1 MKALRL
7 LCLGA
12 FFGLLFWASFSLPP
26 RGDLEAPAMQELSRS
41 GSLSAGSYYMENSY
55 RETHTENIVTAVL
68 ADYRAFDT
76 LGETLVVFV
85 AGVACALILTRGERR
100 RKP

>member
-7 LCLGA
+7 LFLSA
-12 FFGLLFWASFSLPP
+12 FFAVLVVASFNLPP
-26 RGDLEAPAMQELSRS
+26 RGDPAAPAMQAYGRS
-41 GSLSAGSYYMENSY
+41 GSVSAGSYYMVNSY
-55 RETHTENIVTAVL
+55 KQTHTENIVTAVL

-85 AGVACALILTRGERR
+85 AGVACVLILAKRED
-100 RKP
+100 KS

>member
-1 MKALRL
+1 MRILSWIIVT
-7 LCLGA
+7 G
-12 FFGLLFWASFSLPP
+12 FFGVLFAASFALPP
-26 RGDLEAPAMQELSRS
+26 RGEMTAPANRLLSGT
-41 GSLSAGSYYMENSY
+41 GSPSAGSYYLNNAY

-85 AGVACALILTRGERR
+85 AGVACTVILR
-100 RKP
+100 RKGSSQ

>member
-1 MKALRL
+1 MKAFRFLFL
-7 LCLGA
+7 AA
-12 FFGLLFWASFSLPP
+12 FFAVLFWASFSLPP
-26 RGDLEAPAMQELSRS
+26 RGDLKAPAMQELSRS

-85 AGVACALILTRGERR
+85 AGVACALILRKRGD
-100 RKP
+100 PS

>member
-1 MKALRL
+1 MKRLPLAILTVFFALL
-7 LCLGA
+7 VV
-12 FFGLLFWASFSLPP
+12 ASFSLPQ
-26 RGDLEAPAMQELSRS
+26 RGRTDPADES
-41 GSLSAGSYYMENSY
+41 GMSPVGSSIASDYYIEHAY
-55 RETHTENIVTAVL
+55 EETHTDNIVTAVL

-85 AGVACALILTRGERR
+85 AGVACATLMGRIR

>member
-7 LCLGA
+7 FFLIA
-12 FFGLLFWASFSLPP
+12 FFGVLIAASFSLPP
-26 RGDLEAPAMQELSRS
+26 RGDPDAPAMRAYGRS
-41 GSLSAGSYYMENSY
+41 GSVSAGSYYMVNSY

-85 AGVACALILTRGERR
+85 AGVACALILGKREDA
-100 RKP
+100 P